1 MYYIL
6 KYMGKYVFNRFMNYQ
21 QEGQQY
27 PKGAAPGFTT
37 LINPSQ
43 LPQPPIHWQ
52 PPNRNCKFI

>member
-1 MYYIL
+1 MSKFVI
-6 KYMGKYVFNRFMNYQ
+6 NRFMNYQ
-21 QEGQQY
+21 QERQQY

-37 LINPSQ
+37 MINPSQ